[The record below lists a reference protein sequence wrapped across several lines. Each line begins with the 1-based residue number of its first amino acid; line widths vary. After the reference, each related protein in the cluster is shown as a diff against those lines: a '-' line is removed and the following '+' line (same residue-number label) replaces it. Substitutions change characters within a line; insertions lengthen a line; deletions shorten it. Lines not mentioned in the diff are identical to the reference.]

1 MVNELAPDNQE
12 HRYRVVMEAFVLQTS
27 TRNLDIVEKINYPT
41 LCTWA
46 DDDGDGDGDG
56 DDDGDDDDDDD
67 DDGDIPPCAHE
78 QRRHEALEEGG
89 R

>member
-41 LCTWA
+41 LCT
-46 DDDGDGDGDG
+46 
-56 DDDGDDDDDDD
+56 
-67 DDGDIPPCAHE
+67 
-78 QRRHEALEEGG
+78 
-89 R
+89 

>member
-46 DDDGDGDGDG
+46 DDDGDGDDDDD
-56 DDDGDDDDDDD
+56 DDDGDDGDD